1 MLKGK
6 MPEKTQKK
14 WKSGIFLSALVLC
27 LVSGAAFLV
36 FLLYFFAP
44 GGQAVPELLFGEGV
58 FGFRQDNL
66 KALVDG
72 REQTLRVY
80 VANLHQEPEHPGR
93 EQTAL
98 LTGLLLSPGKKD
110 EPNSVNWKV
119 GRGYIGV
126 THDHREVFYPGWWG
140 LIAGEGV
147 HTTFLLEDDMKGMNA
162 EYTIAD
168 RGASLEYAVVL
179 PPGNGA
185 RNVSFS
191 IPKKLL
197 GITEEKVFPEI
208 LHIMPYR
215 APAASR
221 TAPLP

>member
-1 MLKGK
+1 MQ
-6 MPEKTQKK
+6 EETQKK
-14 WKSGIFLSALVLC
+14 RKSGIYLTALLLC
-27 LVSGAAFLV
+27 LVSGASFLV

-44 GGQAVPELLFGEGV
+44 GGQAMPELLFGEGV
-58 FGFRQDNL
+58 FGIREDNL

-72 REQTLRVY
+72 QEQTLRVY
-80 VANLHQEPEHPGR
+80 VANLRQDPEHPGK
-93 EQTAL
+93 EQTVL
-98 LTGLLLSPGKKD
+98 LTGLLLSSGKK
-110 EPNSVNWKV
+110 NGSAAVNWKV
-119 GRGYIGV
+119 GRGYIG
-126 THDHREVFYPGWWG
+126 TTLDQREVFFPGRWG

-168 RGASLEYAVVL
+168 HGASLEYAVIL

-197 GITEEKVFPEI
+197 GIQNEKDSFLET
-208 LHIMPYR
+208 LHIMPLR
-215 APAASR
+215 AH
-221 TAPLP
+221 PLP